1 MCTFTHSLRKRFVV
15 SLSYLNGLFR
25 FSRHKI
31 PSIHDHS
38 QCTRCVACF
47 NVLWSFISP
56 SFRTCARVN
65 GTPLSSKSGYIRGD
79 AQLVNVFFSFSV
91 NCFLFAVYRPSV
103 IILHLLLFTEQL
115 TLTLKCFPL
124 SCMIC
129 LYNICGVTYF
139 KIEIVLIMIFFLDF
153 MMILRFS
160 FSFNNKF

>member
-1 MCTFTHSLRKRFVV
+1 MKFHLYWTRMKKKCGEKKRSIFVWNRRRCSTNYAFVWLQSMCTFTHSLRKRFVV

-79 AQLVNVFFSFSV
+79 AQLVTVFFCFF
-91 NCFLFAVYRPSV
+91 FLFQWIAFSSLCIGPV
-103 IILHLLLFTEQL
+103 LLF
-115 TLTLKCFPL
+115 C
-124 SCMIC
+124 
-129 LYNICGVTYF
+129 
-139 KIEIVLIMIFFLDF
+139 IFCCSLN
-153 MMILRFS
+153 S
-160 FSFNNKF
+160 